1 MSRCVLRV
9 VLPLMAFV
17 SCLQTPVS
25 TDARNGN
32 QIEAARHPCACPY
45 NSAGNG
51 AKCGVRS
58 ASNEGIEE
66 TPFKVVESSNGSS
79 RETSFYNT
87 YDMLSRVLERVGIS
101 RSVCA
106 WLEATEP
113 MCNRI
118 TEVAQTALSPTI
130 FHTRAISTHILARL
144 APIATY
150 TIEPRLIT
158 KARTATVE
166 LVTVVHRSRGKATA
180 VPIRSYRTIHEA
192 TAVTVVHRSRGKAT
206 AVPIRSYR
214 TIHEFTAIPVPSVF
228 AHRHITG

>member
-106 WLEATEP
+106 WLKKQRNL
-113 MCNRI
+113 C
-118 TEVAQTALSPTI
+118 
-130 FHTRAISTHILARL
+130 
-144 APIATY
+144 
-150 TIEPRLIT
+150 
-158 KARTATVE
+158 ATV
-166 LVTVVHRSRGKATA
+166 LQK
-180 VPIRSYRTIHEA
+180 
-192 TAVTVVHRSRGKAT
+192 
-206 AVPIRSYR
+206 
-214 TIHEFTAIPVPSVF
+214 
-228 AHRHITG
+228 